1 MNACEQG
8 IGPHFASSSMSFSTS
23 SSMISP
29 TASQL
34 FYFMLYS
41 NSRCHDFLANLP
53 SSNIPLCLR
62 TIDRDDPKASLVPP
76 ADNQSITFHVVYFPL
91 CSIATTA
98 SYLKSFGFKFA
109 HGFPSNLMQLQRW
122 ESSSPRICRCV
133 CRQQSAFFCCCL
145 RRCRCWN
152 QFSFGVDAGQRSK
165 QFTRYGAR

>member
-23 SSMISP
+23 SSMTSP

-62 TIDRDDPKASLVPP
+62 TIDRDDPKASLVPEVRICREVGWSQTP
-76 ADNQSITFHVVYFPL
+76 PVDNQSITFHVVYFPL

-109 HGFPSNLMQLQRW
+109 HGFPSNLMQLQR
-122 ESSSPRICRCV
+122 
-133 CRQQSAFFCCCL
+133 
-145 RRCRCWN
+145 
-152 QFSFGVDAGQRSK
+152 
-165 QFTRYGAR
+165 